1 MHKYAA
7 FATNMQHWRKLCKL
21 LCFLTCVL
29 QKVMKNEAKWVKP
42 SPSTAPAQRKYSGT
56 IKVET
61 GTGQRRRVEP
71 GKETSLEPLK
81 HSLFGE

>member
-1 MHKYAA
+1 
-7 FATNMQHWRKLCKL
+7 
-21 LCFLTCVL
+21 
-29 QKVMKNEAKWVKP
+29 MKTEAKWVKP

-56 IKVET
+56 KKVET

-81 HSLFGE
+81 QSLFGEQMKSAQHIL